1 MAVRDSK
8 KYVTYSGGDYIYG
21 NTVRKENEVPDE
33 RIERRK
39 KENIRRNR
47 QRQLQVNF
55 GYTLFLLTAVIA
67 SLFVCIKYIQIR
79 AEATNSMKRI
89 TSLENELI
97 ELKDDNDITYN
108 RLLTSVDLNE
118 IKRIAIE
125 EYGMVYAG
133 ENQIITYQTDSDDY
147 MYQYMDVSE

>member
-39 KENIRRNR
+39 KENIKRNR

-108 RLLTSVDLNE
+108 RLLTSVDLN
-118 IKRIAIE
+118 
-125 EYGMVYAG
+125 
-133 ENQIITYQTDSDDY
+133 
-147 MYQYMDVSE
+147 